1 MPNSV
6 RVNSGPTDRI
16 NLNID
21 DKPRQLIANWVGIVI
36 TIAAE
41 INIKAQSNPERWAPV
56 SVIEKVSLNFAPKV
70 NLQSRR

>member
-1 MPNSV
+1 MPNRV

-21 DKPRQLIANWVGIVI
+21 DKPRQLIANWVGIVM

-56 SVIEKVSLNFAPKV
+56 SVTEKYLNFGPKV
-70 NLQSRR
+70 NLESRR